1 VVADLPQDTPLE
13 GTQAALQDFGGYLA
27 TVAEVDQVVTYGGV
41 NAPIDFNGLVRHYYL
56 LRGPWVGQI
65 RVNLAEK
72 ERRAADSH
80 AICLRVRPAL
90 EEIARKHR
98 VRLKIVEVPPGPPGL
113 QTLVAE
119 VYGPPG
125 AGYASIIQEANRVK
139 EFFLKTKGVVDV
151 DTSVYTDQ
159 PRYRFLVDRQKAA
172 LSGLSQAQ
180 VARGVA
186 LAQAGEVVGRVHA
199 DPEREPLSIF
209 LRWPQAL
216 RSSTLSLGQLY
227 FKTPGGQLA
236 PLQELGRFEQDL
248 APQPIMRK
256 NLERLVFVTGD
267 TAGLSPVNAVLDLMG
282 DSKREPPSPGFRVNY
297 AGEGEWKVTVEVF
310 RDLGIAFAGA
320 LIGIYILLVLQT
332 ASFTMPLVIMVAIPL
347 TMIGVMP
354 GFALLNLFFT
364 RPVAG
369 FANPI
374 YFTATAMI
382 GMIALAGIVVRNSI
396 ILIDFIHHHLE
407 RGYDLED
414 AVLRSGAVR
423 FRPILLTALAAMFGS
438 WVITLDPIFSGLAW
452 SFIFGLF
459 ASTAFSLVVVPV
471 IFYLSYGKGNTR
483 GIKNED
489 HRFVEES

>member
-1 VVADLPQDTPLE
+1 LPNDTPLE
-13 GTQAALQDFGGYLA
+13 STAAALQDFGHYLA
-27 TVAEVDQVVTYGGV
+27 TVAEVDNVVTFAGV

-56 LRGPWVGQI
+56 MQGPWVGQI

-72 ERRAADSH
+72 ERRAAASH
-80 AICLRVRPAL
+80 AICLRLRPAL

-98 VRLKIVEVPPGPPGL
+98 VRMKIVEVPPGPPNL
-113 QTLVAE
+113 QTVVAE

-125 AGYASIIQEANRVK
+125 AGYPNLIQEASRVK

-151 DTSVYTDQ
+151 DTSAYTDQ

-172 LSGLSQAQ
+172 LSGLSEAQ
-180 VARGVA
+180 IARGVA
-186 LAQAGEVVGRVHA
+186 LAQAGDTVGRVHA
-199 DPEREPLSIF
+199 DPEREPLPIF

-227 FKTPGGQLA
+227 FKTPAGQLA
-236 PLQELGRFEQDL
+236 PLQELGRFQQDL

-256 NLERLVFVTGD
+256 NLERLVLVTGD
-267 TAGLSPVNAVLDLMG
+267 TAGLSPVNAILDLMANT
-282 DSKREPPSPGFRVNY
+282 KQQPPPPGFRVNY

-354 GFALLNLFFT
+354 GFALLNLLFT

-407 RGYDLED
+407 RGVPLED
-414 AVLRSGAVR
+414 AVLRAGAVR

-459 ASTAFSLVVVPV
+459 ASTLFSLVVVPV
-471 IFYLSYGKGNTR
+471 IFYLQAGRKPG
-483 GIKNED
+483 
-489 HRFVEES
+489 